1 MSLARS
7 GVKKSPVTMRSHR
20 PPCSPGICASNWMLT
35 QLISSPSRLAISLPS
50 SIRIPWRL
58 PFSSMY
64 WTGGRVALV
73 ATTSLPGRTTAG
85 GVTAG
90 EVGYFAACAW
100 AGAGAARAV
109 RARRHNTKRRPGL
122 PIRLPPVGLG
132 ACVSLDPAGWSTTAV
147 AGQKASSIYHESVAS
162 ALPRRASADSRA
174 RIGSGLVAERL
185 EHRAGARRL
194 FEQPARAIGRR
205 GLVEHGL
212 ELPACLRDTPR
223 IAVEEGELDPDPGQV
238 RIARPCPFEVLLG
251 LGRVAAHERRQV
263 ADQAAGHE
271 VAFDVVWIE
280 AQHGVHLLAD
290 GLERNERAQ
299 QPLHLRPAP
308 QVDGV
313 PEVRVRAVR
322 RVGDGPLGGGAAT
335 LVGGEPRV
343 LGPRAILREEKPGA
357 RQGDQLRRV
366 GGSRA
371 RKGRLQEIARLVD
384 ASRVI
389 LVVPQQGAR
398 RV

>member
-64 WTGGRVALV
+64 WTGGRVSLV

-85 GVTAG
+85 GATAG

-109 RARRHNTKRRPGL
+109 RARRHNTKSRPGV
-122 PIRLPPVGLG
+122 PVRLPPVGLG
-132 ACVSLDPAGWSTTAV
+132 HACRWIQPAG
-147 AGQKASSIYHESVAS
+147 Q
-162 ALPRRASADSRA
+162 
-174 RIGSGLVAERL
+174 RL
-185 EHRAGARRL
+185 RWRARRL
-194 FEQPARAIGRR
+194 PLSTTNRSLRRCRAERA
-205 GLVEHGL
+205 LAVAL
-212 ELPACLRDTPR
+212 ATCLRDTPR

-290 GLERNERAQ
+290 GLERNDRAQ